1 MTPSP
6 ETRHIDDTYSPPHR
20 RKRHID
26 DDFSRKMTHRVRCA
40 AQFSDKI
47 RSHQLSTFRPT
58 KMQPRGP
65 NQTLSS
71 YISEHL
77 DEIEKLISV
86 GVYQDSI
93 CQQLT
98 LLGFTP
104 TLAAFKKSLTRARH
118 KRLVHATTKVRSNG
132 NTHTTVIKGN
142 RLSADEFALL
152 ERNSPLQTQTITA
165 I

>member
-1 MTPSP
+1 
-6 ETRHIDDTYSPPHR
+6 
-20 RKRHID
+20 
-26 DDFSRKMTHRVRCA
+26 
-40 AQFSDKI
+40 
-47 RSHQLSTFRPT
+47 
-58 KMQPRGP
+58 MQPRVL
-65 NQTLSS
+65 NQSLSS

-104 TLAAFKKSLTRARH
+104 SLATFKKSLARARQ
-118 KRLVHATTKVRSNG
+118 KRLGLAPTQVGAINHDANR
-132 NTHTTVIKGN
+132 HTAIAPIRGN

-152 ERNSPLQTQTITA
+152 AHKTIVQSQVAESAATLQPAQNALATLAKLKLTANEMAEITA
-165 I
+165 LAERISARAAEGL